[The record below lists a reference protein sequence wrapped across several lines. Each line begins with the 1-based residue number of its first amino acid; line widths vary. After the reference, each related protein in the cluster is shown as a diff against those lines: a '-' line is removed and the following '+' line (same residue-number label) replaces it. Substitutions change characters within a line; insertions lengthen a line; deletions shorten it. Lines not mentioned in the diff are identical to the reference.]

1 MISVA
6 VPPVVPELASDVDTS
21 NFDEIEKDDS
31 PEETFP
37 IPKAFTGNHLPF
49 IGFTYNKDFV
59 TSFGGESA
67 HQQYDDVSQRY
78 SPFISGFSCFNLFS
92 LNTCILLR
100 NLTV

>member
-1 MISVA
+1 MISAA

-59 TSFGGESA
+59 TSFGAGSA
-67 HQQYDDVSQRY
+67 HQQYDDVSKY
-78 SPFISGFSCFNLFS
+78 LLFF
-92 LNTCILLR
+92 LFKF
-100 NLTV
+100 